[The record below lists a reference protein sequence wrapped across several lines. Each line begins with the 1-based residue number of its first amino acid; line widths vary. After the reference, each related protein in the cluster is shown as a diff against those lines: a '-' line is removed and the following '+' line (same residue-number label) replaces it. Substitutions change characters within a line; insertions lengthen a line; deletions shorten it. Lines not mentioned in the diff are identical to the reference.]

1 MALKA
6 VDLRESEKKRAVSN
20 LKAVTSN
27 TKSQVAM
34 TKARKAGIVRA
45 ADRK

>member
-6 VDLRESEKKRAVSN
+6 VDLREGEKKRADALKTAIASN
-20 LKAVTSN
+20 PKHSG
-27 TKSQVAM
+27 AM

-45 ADRK
+45 SDRK